1 MCGSKPQSVQYTY
14 NMQQHKVPMDKVN
27 VLNKWA
33 AGAIARRKFKRVILT
48 KMIANLKYPEY
59 KDKQMA
65 WTKECLLSEQELFII
80 MDFKRGSKTLVWNN
94 FFKDIGKNKQ
104 YQGQW

>member
-1 MCGSKPQSVQYTY
+1 MKE
-14 NMQQHKVPMDKVN
+14 VN
-27 VLNKWA
+27 ILNKWA

-48 KMIANLKYPEY
+48 KQIGELKYPVYSE
-59 KDKQMA
+59 KSIE
-65 WTKECLLSEQELFII
+65 WTKDRLFTDQELFVI
-80 MDFKRGSKTLVWNN
+80 MDFKRGSKSLVWNN